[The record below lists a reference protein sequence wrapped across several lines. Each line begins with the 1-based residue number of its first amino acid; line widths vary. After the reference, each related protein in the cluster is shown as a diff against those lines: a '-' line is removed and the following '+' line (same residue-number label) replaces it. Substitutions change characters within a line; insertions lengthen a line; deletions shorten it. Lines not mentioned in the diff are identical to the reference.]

1 MLQQRAKFKL
11 MILFSFLIF
20 RSASLNIN
28 SVQNSLNTR
37 HSAVY
42 TISTVNSS
50 RKRNIEELKEIEVQ
64 NNGN

>member
-1 MLQQRAKFKL
+1 MRAKFKFNDFIFL
-11 MILFSFLIF
+11 LIF
-20 RSASLNIN
+20 RPASLNIN
-28 SVQNSLNTR
+28 SVQNSLNTQ

>member
-37 HSAVY
+37 HSAGY